1 MLNRKVQ
8 DETFNDCSYFD
19 LEGFSTAPVHNK
31 DLQGRSAQA
40 QYNRDGPNTR
50 TRAPPLT
57 ANARVRPSYGPTRNA
72 RGKGGLLP
80 NLLGKKAKPNYYK
93 ISNFSLWGWGGHDRT
108 YTSDFQSS

>member
-1 MLNRKVQ
+1 MRLSMIVA
-8 DETFNDCSYFD
+8 TLIVYLCF